1 MSTPDD
7 PVIHSPESMRNGPA
21 VSGSGVMAAAAT
33 AAAATGGAAGT
44 VATSTGISGALGGGA
59 GTSVVPAMQHN
70 GGSGAITGSLPADAA
85 GNLLRLLKGG
95 LAGVRLNMLD
105 DLAMGTGTMRQGA
118 SSSGC
123 DSPNADNV
131 TADEARRRQKTCRVC
146 GDHATGYNFNV
157 ITCESCKAFFR
168 RNALRP
174 KVSCCCCYSDFVLG
188 SF

>member
-1 MSTPDD
+1 
-7 PVIHSPESMRNGPA
+7 
-21 VSGSGVMAAAAT
+21 
-33 AAAATGGAAGT
+33 
-44 VATSTGISGALGGGA
+44 
-59 GTSVVPAMQHN
+59 
-70 GGSGAITGSLPADAA
+70 
-85 GNLLRLLKGG
+85 

-174 KVSCCCCYSDFVLG
+174 KVGMKKEWILNEEQLRRRKNSRLNHLQQQQQQQQQPQNRGASNSSGRSSGGGDGGGPATSSTGASKLATPMTSMLSPAQIRRDSDPTLVSPSVVHAVCAVASSSSYF
-188 SF
+188 